1 MNRLYPNEQNIII
14 MRINVTVVP
23 NARVCEIAKTGE
35 SDYKVRV
42 DAPATRGEAN
52 SRLVEM
58 LADFFGV
65 PNYTV
70 VVVKGFKSRRKIIEI
85 DM

>member
-1 MNRLYPNEQNIII
+1 

-23 NARVCEIAKTGE
+23 NSKNYMVEKISEDA
-35 SDYKVRV
+35 YKVRV

-52 SRLVEM
+52 RRMMEI
-58 LADFFGV
+58 LAEFFCV
-65 PNYTV
+65 PMYTV
-70 VVVKGFKSRRKIIEI
+70 RVVRGEKSRRKIIEI